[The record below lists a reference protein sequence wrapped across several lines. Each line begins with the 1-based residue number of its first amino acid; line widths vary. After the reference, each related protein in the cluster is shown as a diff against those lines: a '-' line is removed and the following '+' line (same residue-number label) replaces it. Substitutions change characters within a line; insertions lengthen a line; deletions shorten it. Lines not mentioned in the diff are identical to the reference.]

1 MAEDTRLQIVF
12 SSVFLGSGLGKD
24 ETGITEPIKAKIKH
38 DTRGV
43 CIVKMPRFYN
53 IRIDLGLVPAV
64 NIHVILA
71 GLCGRLS
78 DLNKIS

>member
-1 MAEDTRLQIVF
+1 MYFSPNVICFRVCFSINIFF

-43 CIVKMPRFYN
+43 CIVKFLDSIYN
-53 IRIDLGLVPAV
+53 IRFDLGQEPTG
-64 NIHVILA
+64 NI
-71 GLCGRLS
+71 
-78 DLNKIS
+78 